1 MVMTS
6 KLSAYEFSHQFWD
19 YFHCAEPPRPCE
31 TGVFRGHICCA
42 QKLFHLALAVTG
54 CRTSDQLLIKISES
68 SQLPGSLP

>member
-1 MVMTS
+1 M
-6 KLSAYEFSHQFWD
+6 
-19 YFHCAEPPRPCE
+19 R

-54 CRTSDQLLIKISES
+54 CRSSDQLLIKISER